1 MVQTKS
7 LSLNPT
13 HSTEIMTSSCEGAG
27 SFRTLYLASQA
38 LVIIP
43 PVGFAGLAGYMPAG
57 NVGPYSP
64 PKYTPRSLRV
74 YGMQGGEVHK

>member
-43 PVGFAGLAGYMPAG
+43 PVGFAGLAGYMPAR

-64 PKYTPRSLRV
+64 PKCTPGSLRV
-74 YGMQGGEVHK
+74 YGMQGGEVHQ